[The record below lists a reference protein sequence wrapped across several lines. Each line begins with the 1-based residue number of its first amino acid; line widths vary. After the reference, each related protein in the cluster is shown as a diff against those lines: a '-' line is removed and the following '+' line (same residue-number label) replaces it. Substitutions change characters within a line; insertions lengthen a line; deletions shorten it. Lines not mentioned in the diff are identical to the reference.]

1 MQHGY
6 VKLPPV
12 LRHQNRKGHDM
23 LSKMRL
29 MVPTVRA
36 VFATVVIAGGIMTSL
51 MAFAGNPTSLKTMFV
66 HQRDVSAGPRI
77 DRFDYQTIDPSTGR
91 LFVAG
96 MSIGKLMVFDV
107 RANRLLAELP
117 GFPKVTGVL
126 AVPELHKIYASVP
139 GDGVGGLLSVASGM
153 AGIGSGRGQVVILDS
168 RTLHEIARVPGG
180 VFPNGIAY
188 DPDDRKIFVTDEY
201 GKGLTV
207 IDGDADRTIARVDLP
222 GLVGNVQYDAV
233 TKQIYAAVKTTNEL
247 VAINPRTHEV
257 TARYRLEGGR
267 HPHGL
272 AIVPGAGIG
281 FVACDGNDRL
291 LVVALRAGRVLQ
303 NIPVAHEPDVLAI
316 DPVLH
321 RLYIA
326 AEPGDL
332 SVLDVTNAAAP
343 VMIATFPV
351 ADNAH
356 SVGVDP
362 SSHRVFLPLRNVGGR
377 AVLRIFQPAV

>member
-1 MQHGY
+1 M
-6 VKLPPV
+6 PS
-12 LRHQNRKGHDM
+12 N
-23 LSKMRL
+23 MRS
-29 MVPTVRA
+29 MMPTVRRA
-36 VFATVVIAGGIMTSL
+36 LLAMPVIAGGIMASSL
-51 MAFAGNPTSLKTMFV
+51 AFAGDSTSVEKMFV
-66 HQRDVSAGPRI
+66 HERDVSAGPKI
-77 DRFDYQTIDPSTGR
+77 DRFDYQTIDPSTGH

-96 MSIGKLMVFDV
+96 MSIGKLLVFDV
-107 RANRLLAELP
+107 RTNKLLAELP
-117 GFPKVTGVL
+117 GYPKVTGVL

-139 GDGVGGLLSVASGM
+139 GDGVGALLSVASGM
-153 AGIGSGRGQVVILDS
+153 AGIGNGSGQVVILDS

-222 GLVGNVQYDAV
+222 GLVGNVQYDTV

-247 VAINPRTHEV
+247 VAINPRSHAV

-272 AIVPGAGIG
+272 AIAPGAAIG

-291 LVVALRAGRVLQ
+291 LVVALRTGRILK
-303 NIPVAHEPDVLAI
+303 NIPIAHDPDVLAI
-316 DPVLH
+316 DTVLH
-321 RLYIA
+321 HLYIA
-326 AEPGDL
+326 TEPGDL
-332 SVLDVTNAAAP
+332 SVLDITNAAAP
-343 VMIATFPV
+343 TTIATFPV

-362 SSHRVFLPLRNVGGR
+362 SSHRVFLPLRNVDGR
-377 AVLRIFQPAV
+377 AVLRIFQPAL